1 MKKEKNK
8 LMTKEKQIQK
18 AKELLISEGYYIMN
32 NEPYCFWSVLD
43 VEVMLE
49 QFHEDEKFTDKVYTD
64 DFGIAVLELI
74 QRRFDANYGVTWDTL
89 RDAIEEIIEEEN
101 E

>member
-8 LMTKEKQIQK
+8 VMTKEKQIQK

-43 VEVMLE
+43 VEV
-49 QFHEDEKFTDKVYTD
+49 
-64 DFGIAVLELI
+64 
-74 QRRFDANYGVTWDTL
+74 
-89 RDAIEEIIEEEN
+89 
-101 E
+101 

>member
-1 MKKEKNK
+1 
-8 LMTKEKQIQK
+8 MTKEKQIHK

-49 QFHEDEKFTDKVYTD
+49 QFHEDEKFTDISYTED
-64 DFGIAVLELI
+64 LGEAVMDLI
-74 QRRFDANYGVTWDTL
+74 ERRFDANHGVTWDTL
-89 RDAIEEIIEEEN
+89 RNAIEEIIEEEN

>member
-8 LMTKEKQIQK
+8 LMTKEKQIHK

-49 QFHEDEKFTDKVYTD
+49 QFHEDEKFTDISYTED
-64 DFGIAVLELI
+64 LGEAVMDLI
-74 QRRFDANYGVTWDTL
+74 ERRFDANHGVTWDTL
-89 RDAIEEIIEEEN
+89 RNAIEEIIEEEN